1 MKKVILLAFSMLL
14 LLVGCAQAEI
24 DYTLA
29 DLPEGD
35 AERGAQVFTTPRSG
49 VAACSNCHMLTEEDA
64 GGPGLAN
71 YAEIAATRVDGQSAE
86 EYTFDAIVHPARH
99 LVEPYSNIMP
109 GNYGTLFEQQE
120 IADLIAYLLEIE

>member
-1 MKKVILLAFSMLL
+1 MKRLILFSFGLVLLLA
-14 LLVGCAQAEI
+14 GCAQAEV
-24 DYTLA
+24 DYTLE
-29 DLPEGD
+29 DLPAGD
-35 AERGAQVFTTPRSG
+35 AERGAVVFTTPRGG

-71 YAEIAATRVDGQSAE
+71 YSEIAATRVEGQSAE
-86 EYTFDAIVHPARH
+86 EYTFDAVVYPARH

-120 IADLIAYLLEIE
+120 IADLIAYLLEL